1 MDTIRINNLKIIARH
16 GVYDFEKSKDGTFEI
31 DLVLYCNLEKSGD
44 TDELS
49 DTVDYQEIISCTIEE
64 FTKKRF
70 SLVEAVANSVCNRL
84 FAEFDI
90 DKIVIRVRK
99 PHAPIEA
106 DFKNVEVELQRV
118 K

>member
-1 MDTIRINNLKIIARH
+1 L
-16 GVYDFEKSKDGTFEI
+16 
-31 DLVLYCNLEKSGD
+31 
-44 TDELS
+44 
-49 DTVDYQEIISCTIEE
+49 
-64 FTKKRF
+64 
-70 SLVEAVANSVCNRL
+70 
-84 FAEFDI
+84 AEFDI

>member
-1 MDTIRINNLKIIARH
+1 M
-16 GVYDFEKSKDGTFEI
+16 
-31 DLVLYCNLEKSGD
+31 YCNLEKPGN

-49 DTVDYQEIISCTIEE
+49 DTIDYQEIISCTIEE
-64 FTKKRF
+64 FTKNRF
-70 SLVEAVANSVCNRL
+70 SLVEAVANSVCDRL
-84 FAEFDI
+84 LLEFDI

-106 DFKNVEVELQRV
+106 DFKNVEVEIQRF

>member
-1 MDTIRINNLKIIARH
+1 MCIRDRH
-16 GVYDFEKSKDGTFEI
+16 
-31 DLVLYCNLEKSGD
+31 LVLYCNLEKSGD

-84 FAEFDI
+84 LAEFDI

>member
-1 MDTIRINNLKIIARH
+1 M
-16 GVYDFEKSKDGTFEI
+16 
-31 DLVLYCNLEKSGD
+31 
-44 TDELS
+44 S

-84 FAEFDI
+84 LAEFDV

>member
-16 GVYDFEKSKDGTFEI
+16 GVYAFEKSNDGTFEI
-31 DLVLYCNLEKSGD
+31 DLVLHCNLEKPGH
-44 TDELS
+44 TDALS
-49 DTVDYQEIISCTIEE
+49 DTIDYQEIISCTIEE

-70 SLVEAVANSVCNRL
+70 SLVEAVANSVCDRL
-84 FAEFDI
+84 LAEFDL